1 MLTNEQ
7 IGHAGP
13 IVGLERIES
22 VFGGE
27 FDEELSPVRFVPPI
41 SSWIFFKRML
51 FMGRPCE

>member
-22 VFGGE
+22 VFVGE
-27 FDEELSPVRFVPPI
+27 FDEELSPVCFVSPI
-41 SSWIFFKRML
+41 NSGIFFKRML
-51 FMGRPCE
+51 FIGRP